1 MTTSPE
7 ASGLSGR
14 VALLHD
20 WVNGFRGG
28 EKVLELIA
36 RETPDADLYTL
47 FFVPGSSHPTIERRR
62 VVASWMNRL
71 PGVGRYYRYLLP
83 LFPGWVDG
91 LDLRAYDL
99 VLSSSHCVVKGAVP
113 RRDAVHV
120 CYCHTPMRYVWDR
133 FDDYFGRAT
142 GPKRSLLRWQAA
154 RLRAWDRATAERVD
168 LYLAN
173 SRFVA
178 GRIREFYG
186 LAPDRVRVLHPPVDV
201 ERFAA
206 AAGAERTDRYLV
218 VSALVPY
225 KRVETAIRACLRLGR
240 PLTVAGSGPERERLE
255 ALVRAEGAGDRVRFL
270 GFVPDPDLPDLMASH
285 RALLFPGVEDFGI
298 TPVEATAAGL
308 PVIALARG
316 GALDTIAP
324 GANGVLHEEEGV
336 DGVVAGI
343 REFEASTGFTRD
355 AMLKLARGFAPE
367 RFRRDY
373 LAHVSEARE
382 RGPVRR
388 T

>member
-1 MTTSPE
+1 MTTPPDPDSLP
-7 ASGLSGR
+7 GR

-36 RETPDADLYTL
+36 REVPSADLYTL
-47 FFVPGSSHPTIERRR
+47 FFVPGSSHPTIEDRR

-71 PGVGRYYRYLLP
+71 PGVQRNYRYLLP
-83 LFPGWVDG
+83 LFPGWVDR
-91 LDLRAYDL
+91 LDLRDYDL
-99 VLSSSHCVVKGAVP
+99 LLSTSHCVVKGAVP

-133 FDDYFGRAT
+133 FDDYFGRAR
-142 GPKRSLLRWQAA
+142 GLKLSLLKWQAA
-154 RLRAWDRATAERVD
+154 RLRNWDRETAERVD

-178 GRIREFYG
+178 DRIRDFYG
-186 LAPDRVRVLHPPVDV
+186 MSPDRVRVLHPPVDV
-201 ERFAA
+201 DRFAA
-206 AAGAERTDRYLV
+206 ADPADRTDRYLV

-240 PLTVAGSGPERERLE
+240 PLDVAGTGPERERLE
-255 ALVRAEGAGDRVRFL
+255 ALVRAEGAGDRIRFL
-270 GFVPDPDLPDLMASH
+270 GFVPDAELPDLMASH
-285 RALLFPGVEDFGI
+285 RAMLFPGVEDFGI

-324 GANGVLHEEEGV
+324 GTNGVLHEEEGV

-343 REFEASTGFTRD
+343 REFEAAGDYSRA
-355 AMLKLARGFAPE
+355 AMLKLARSFRPE
-367 RFRRDY
+367 RFRQEY
-373 LAHVSEARE
+373 LAHVQDALQ

-388 T
+388 G